1 MELTVK
7 VENVNGILVTTSN
20 RVAEELGV
28 LHKDLLEKI
37 DKYVE
42 KFTRAESSAVVKE
55 FYIESSYKVE
65 GNFKNYRNYLI
76 TKKGIAQ
83 LIGGYSSAVE
93 KAFDLNV
100 AYINRFEEMEETL
113 KGKFIV
119 PTSFKE
125 ALLLAAKQQEEI
137 ERLQLEDK
145 IKSEKI
151 IELQP
156 KADYCD
162 NILKPNHVFAI
173 KCIAKDLGI
182 TSNEMNKILESL
194 KVQYRGHKLMP
205 WVLRAEYDWLVPQY
219 CDYEDFKSDYM
230 KAPVK
235 NLKWS
240 EKGRMWL
247 IETLDQAGYLEWFDG
262 KPRVK
267 KEKKRKIGEQ
277 LAI

>member
-1 MELTVK
+1 MNELTVR

-37 DKYVE
+37 DNYIS
-42 KFTRAESSAVVKE
+42 KFQSAELSAD
-55 FYIESSYKVE
+55 FYIPSK
-65 GNFKNYRNYLI
+65 FKDSRNRTYRNYLI

-100 AYINRFEEMEETL
+100 AYINRFEEMEEAL

-137 ERLQLEDK
+137 ERLQIEDK
-145 IKSEKI
+145 IKSDKI

-230 KAPVK
+230 KTAVK

-267 KEKKRKIGEQ
+267 NEKKRKIGEQ

>member
-1 MELTVK
+1 MNDLMVK
-7 VENVNGILVTTSN
+7 VENINGVLVTTSN

-28 LHKDLLEKI
+28 RHDHLTEKI
-37 DKYVE
+37 DSYIV
-42 KFTRAESSAVVKE
+42 KFSSPE
-55 FYIESSYKVE
+55 LSGQFYILSNYKALNGRTV
-65 GNFKNYRNYLI
+65 KNYLI

-100 AYINRFEEMEETL
+100 AYINRFEEMEEVL

-145 IKSEKI
+145 MKSEKI

-230 KAPVK
+230 KTAVK

-267 KEKKRKIGEQ
+267 NEKKRKIGEQ

>member
-7 VENVNGILVTTSN
+7 VENVDGVLVTTSN
-20 RVAEELGV
+20 RVAEELSV
-28 LHKDLLEKI
+28 RHDHLIEKI
-37 DKYVE
+37 DSYIA
-42 KFTRAESSAVVKE
+42 KFSSPE
-55 FYIESSYKVE
+55 LSGQFYIPSNYKALNGRTV
-65 GNFKNYRNYLI
+65 KNYLI